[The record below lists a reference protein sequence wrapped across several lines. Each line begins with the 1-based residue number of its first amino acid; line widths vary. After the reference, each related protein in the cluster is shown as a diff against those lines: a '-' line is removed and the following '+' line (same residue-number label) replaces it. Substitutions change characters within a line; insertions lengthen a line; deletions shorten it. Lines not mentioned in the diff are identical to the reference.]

1 MKFEITMVMRETF
14 EFEADK
20 EDEAIDIAY
29 GNIGENGFGLGAES
43 VEIENI
49 EMIEEDEVEE

>member
-14 EFEADK
+14 EFEADS

-29 GNIGENGFGLGAES
+29 ENIGENGFGLGAES
-43 VEIENI
+43 VEIEKTEI
-49 EMIEEDEVEE
+49 IEEDEMEK